1 MSVDRVVPEGA
12 PVAVTPEADGDGT
25 SAVCQACGAPL
36 EPDDDFCPECGV
48 ELPEG
53 RRLRRR
59 RLLRIAALTAVLLAA
74 VAAAATFAV
83 LWQGEASSG
92 DRARSQAQAATRDA
106 AVAQATQRRLT
117 LQLASTRVK
126 LAQVERLADVRAGVV
141 GQAKQAVKQVE
152 PLLSSVDALRRV
164 TGKIQTSRN
173 QFADEANDVVESLI
187 DFSNAILEAQQY
199 DEELDGA
206 WVDEQIDSLNADL
219 DSLAAR
225 YDALDSADAAYGRAS
240 RRFESR
246 ANEFNLAI
254 RTLQQQLQ
262 AVVEP

>member
-1 MSVDRVVPEGA
+1 MSVDRAVPKRA
-12 PVAVTPEADGDGT
+12 PVAVEPDAGGDGAP
-25 SAVCQACGAPL
+25 AVCDSCGAPL
-36 EPDDDFCPECGV
+36 GPADDFCPECGV
-48 ELPEG
+48 ELPAG
-53 RRLRRR
+53 RKLRRR
-59 RLLRIAALTAVLLAA
+59 RRLRIAALAAVLLAA

-83 LWQGEASSG
+83 LWQSEASSG
-92 DRARSQAQAATRDA
+92 DRARSQVQAATGDA
-106 AVAQATQRRLT
+106 AVAQAAQRRLAR
-117 LQLASTRVK
+117 QLASTRER

-141 GQAKQAVKQVE
+141 GQANQAVKQVE
-152 PLLSSVDALRRV
+152 PLLSSVDSLRRL

-187 DFSNAILEAQQY
+187 DFSNAVLETQQY
-199 DEELDGA
+199 GEELDGG
-206 WVDEQIDSLNADL
+206 WVDEQIDSLNDDL

-262 AVVEP
+262 AVVQP